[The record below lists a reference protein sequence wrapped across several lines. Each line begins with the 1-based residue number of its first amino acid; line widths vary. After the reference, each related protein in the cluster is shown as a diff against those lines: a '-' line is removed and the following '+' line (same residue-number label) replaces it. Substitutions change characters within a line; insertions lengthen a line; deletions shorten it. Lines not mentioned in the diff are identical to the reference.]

1 MSSTGS
7 TYGDIHRY
15 EPPRESTAAAVG
27 IVLLTVIQVV
37 LVGLF
42 TYGMIA
48 GWASGI
54 GTTLT
59 VRLIEANMFLG
70 GVLTAIFIDLSFIML
85 LYRKEFLPD
94 VMIVKKRRRKWEDLY
109 VRQEDVDGETMADG
123 EQFVETFKRA
133 VYPYYKK

>member
-15 EPPRESTAAAVG
+15 EPARESTAAAIA
-27 IVLLTVIQVV
+27 IVLLTLIEIVF
-37 LVGLF
+37 VGLF
-42 TYGMIA
+42 TYGLVG
-48 GWASGI
+48 GWGYDPL
-54 GTTLT
+54 G
-59 VRLIEANMFLG
+59 NMYLG
-70 GVLTAIFIDLSFIML
+70 FVLAAIFIDLAFILL

-109 VRQEDVDGETMADG
+109 VREDEVDG
-123 EQFVETFKRA
+123 VELGSGAFESFKRA

>member
-1 MSSTGS
+1 MASEGS

-27 IVLLTVIQVV
+27 IVLLTIIQVG

-42 TYGMIA
+42 TYGMLA

-59 VRLIEANMFLG
+59 VSLIEANMFLG
-70 GVLTAIFIDLSFIML
+70 GVLTAIFIDLAFIML

-109 VRQEDVDGETMADG
+109 IRQEDVDGTSMADQG
-123 EQFVETFKRA
+123 QLVETVKRA

>member
-1 MSSTGS
+1 MSSEGS

-27 IVLLTVIQVV
+27 IVLLTVIQIV

-42 TYGMIA
+42 TYGMLA

-59 VRLIEANMFLG
+59 LRIIEANMFLG
-70 GVLTAIFIDLSFIML
+70 GVLTAIFIDLAFIMM

-109 VRQEDVDGETMADG
+109 IEQEDVDGAKLVDNDEL
-123 EQFVETFKRA
+123 VESLKRA